1 MEDSEDLEDAMGLL
15 AKQFSRVM
23 NGINRRSK
31 PNVNNMSPDIRKD
44 NEGQRRTKAEETSEA
59 SKGVQC
65 FGCEGY
71 GHIRSECPTFL
82 KRQKKSLSASW
93 SDDEGSENESNDE
106 SAKMVTA
113 LTGRCVSD
121 EEITDEFVSY

>member
-23 NGINRRSK
+23 KGINRRSK
-31 PNVNNMSPDIRKD
+31 PNVKNMSPDIRKD

-71 GHIRSECPTFL
+71 GHIKSEFPTFL

-93 SDDEGSENESNDE
+93 PDDEGSEDETNDE
-106 SAKMVTA
+106 FAKLVTS
-113 LTGRCVSD
+113 LSGRCM
-121 EEITDEFVSY
+121 